1 VAEFIINDLTEDEL
15 NFQNPLYQHILSE
28 FADGVEKNMILTEK
42 HFVHHP
48 DPGIAQIA
56 IDLMATPYELS
67 EGWKTNKIWVTLEQE
82 ILRETVISSVLS
94 FKSKKVEQMIAQNQ
108 KQIKEATGEEEVIQ
122 LMQRQQ
128 RLKQISRTIN
138 RRLGRIV
145 TR

>member
-1 VAEFIINDLTEDEL
+1 
-15 NFQNPLYQHILSE
+15 
-28 FADGVEKNMILTEK
+28 
-42 HFVHHP
+42 
-48 DPGIAQIA
+48 
-56 IDLMATPYELS
+56 LS